1 MKTITTKAMLER
13 VHELLQDAELRKYVR
28 DRLMQLRRFED
39 LVIAHRIIRDPED
52 LLPPPL
58 RGKIAIEVGLH
69 ASFASRLE
77 RRLIARVLAIIKART
92 RP

>member
-1 MKTITTKAMLER
+1 MKLTTKAML
-13 VHELLQDAELRKYVR
+13 DAAHKALEDDEVRKYVR

-58 RGKIAIEVGLH
+58 RGKIALEAGIH
-69 ASFASRLE
+69 ASHASRLE
-77 RRLIARVLAIIKART
+77 RRLIGRVLAIIKSRT
-92 RP
+92 RT